1 MAKIDVVKANITF
14 LQVIFAL
21 LFGAELSLI
30 GWVSK
35 QSEPKEELLGTLALA
50 FVSVILIFLVKTILK
65 KIKSMED
72 L

>member
-1 MAKIDVVKANITF
+1 MAIKANITF

-30 GWVSK
+30 GWVAK
-35 QSEPKEELLGTLALA
+35 QTVTRQELLGTIALT
-50 FVSVILIFLVKTILK
+50 FVSIVLIFLVKAILK
-65 KIKSMED
+65 KINSLKD

>member
-14 LQVIFAL
+14 LQIVFAL

-30 GWVSK
+30 GWVAK
-35 QSEPKEELLGTLALA
+35 QSVPKEELLGTLALT
-50 FVSVILIFLVKTILK
+50 FVSIILIFLVKTILK
-65 KIKSMED
+65 KINSLKD

>member
-14 LQVIFAL
+14 LQIVFAL

-30 GWVSK
+30 SWVS
-35 QSEPKEELLGTLALA
+35 QQTVPRQELLGTIALT
-50 FVSVILIFLVKTILK
+50 FVYIILIFLVKAILK
-65 KIKSMED
+65 KINSLKD